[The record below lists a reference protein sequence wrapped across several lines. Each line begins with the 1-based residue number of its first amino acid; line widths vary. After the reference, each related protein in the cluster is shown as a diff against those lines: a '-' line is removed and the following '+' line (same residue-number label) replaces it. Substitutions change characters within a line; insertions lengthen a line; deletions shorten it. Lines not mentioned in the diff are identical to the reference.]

1 MRISYVRIV
10 SLLIVALF
18 LAACSSSVTPESQLS
33 EISKLLSKKY
43 PMTQE
48 QGRDIAAFTVA
59 GKKFMQ
65 EGKNA
70 EASQKLAEALKI
82 LLWVQDTYVLNKS
95 E

>member
-1 MRISYVRIV
+1 MRIPYIRIV

-18 LAACSSSVTPESQLS
+18 LVACSSVTPESQLS

-43 PMTQE
+43 EMTKE
-48 QGRDIAAFTVA
+48 QARDITAFTDA
-59 GKKFMQ
+59 GKKLMQ

-70 EASQKLAEALKI
+70 EASEKLAEALKI
-82 LLWVQDTYVLNKS
+82 LYWIQDTDVLNKA

>member
-1 MRISYVRIV
+1 MRVSFIRIM

-18 LAACSSSVTPESQLS
+18 LAACSRVTPESQLS
-33 EISKLLSKKY
+33 EISELLSKGY

-48 QGRDIAAFTVA
+48 QERDITALTDA
-59 GKKFMQ
+59 GKKLMR

-70 EASQKLAEALKI
+70 EASEKLTEALKI
-82 LLWVQDTYVLNKS
+82 LYWIRDTYVLNKA

>member
-1 MRISYVRIV
+1 MRISFIRIT

-18 LAACSSSVTPESQLS
+18 LAACSNATPESQLS
-33 EISKLLSKKY
+33 EISELLSKEY

-48 QGRDIAAFTVA
+48 QERDITAFTDA
-59 GKKFMQ
+59 GKKLMQ

-70 EASQKLAEALKI
+70 EASEKLAEALKI
-82 LLWVQDTYVLNKS
+82 LHWARDTYVLNKA

>member
-1 MRISYVRIV
+1 MRISFIRIV

-18 LAACSSSVTPESQLS
+18 LVACSSVTPESQLS

-43 PMTQE
+43 EMTKE
-48 QGRDIAAFTVA
+48 QARDITAFTDA
-59 GKKFMQ
+59 GKKLMQ

-70 EASQKLAEALKI
+70 EASEKLAEALKI
-82 LLWVQDTYVLNKS
+82 LYWIQDTDVLNKA

>member
-1 MRISYVRIV
+1 MRISFIRIV

-18 LAACSSSVTPESQLS
+18 LAACGGGVTPESQLS
-33 EISKLLSKKY
+33 EISELLSKKF

-48 QGRDIAAFTVA
+48 QKRDITAFTDA
-59 GKKFMQ
+59 GKKLMQ

-70 EASQKLAEALKI
+70 EASEKLAEALKI
-82 LLWVQDTYVLNKS
+82 LYQTREVYVFNNS

>member
-1 MRISYVRIV
+1 MRISFIRIV

-18 LAACSSSVTPESQLS
+18 MAACSNATPESQLS
-33 EISKLLSKKY
+33 EISELLSKEY

-48 QGRDIAAFTVA
+48 QERDITAFTDA
-59 GKKFMQ
+59 GKKLMQ

-70 EASQKLAEALKI
+70 EASEKLAEALKI
-82 LLWVQDTYVLNKS
+82 LYWIQDTDVLNKA